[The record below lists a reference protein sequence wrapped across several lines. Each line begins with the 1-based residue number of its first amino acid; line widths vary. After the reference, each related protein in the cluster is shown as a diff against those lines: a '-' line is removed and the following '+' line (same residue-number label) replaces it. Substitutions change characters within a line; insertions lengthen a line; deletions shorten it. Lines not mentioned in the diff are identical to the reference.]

1 MFKILLIDRCYF
13 TRTGLETWLNQTDLF
28 PASFLVTALNNL
40 MLAKEH
46 ITQWQPD
53 LIIADLFG
61 FKNDLHHIQQLSSL
75 FSACSEDNRLIL
87 LESGKDTQLTEYCAQ
102 FDVHAS
108 LLKTAPL
115 ETLAH
120 VIDAAVLSRPT
131 RVVPQI
137 ATPLL
142 TRQEEKVLSLWME
155 GRSNQSIASKLSING
170 KTVYTYKRN
179 IRMKLGMGN
188 RFTPFLSLPEVNGSV
203 DSLPETLN

>member
-13 TRTGLETWLNQTDLF
+13 TRVGLEAWLNQTDLF
-28 PASFLVTALNNL
+28 PASFLVTSLNNL

-46 ITQWQPD
+46 IAQWQPD
-53 LIIADLFG
+53 MIIADLYG

-75 FSACSEDNRLIL
+75 FSACSEHNRLIL
-87 LESGKDTQLTEYCAQ
+87 LDSGKDMQLSQYCTQ
-102 FDVHAS
+102 FDVHAT
-108 LLKTAPL
+108 LLKTTSL

-120 VIDAAVLSRPT
+120 AIDAAVLSRPT
-131 RVVPQI
+131 RIVPQI

-188 RFTPFLSLPEVNGSV
+188 RFTPFLSLPEVSEITEPFPK
-203 DSLPETLN
+203 SLN

>member
-13 TRTGLETWLNQTDLF
+13 TRTGLEAWLNQTDLF

-46 ITQWQPD
+46 IAQWQPD

-61 FKNDLHHIQQLSSL
+61 FRNDLHHIHQLSSL
-75 FSACSEDNRLIL
+75 FSACSEENRLIL
-87 LESGKDTQLTEYCAQ
+87 LESGKDTQLDDYCAQ
-102 FDVHAS
+102 YALHAS
-108 LLKTAPL
+108 LQKSVPL
-115 ETLAH
+115 ETLAYA
-120 VIDAAVLSRPT
+120 IDAAVLARPV
-131 RVVPQI
+131 RMAPHI

-155 GRSNQSIASKLSING
+155 GTSNQSIATKLSING

-188 RFTPFLSLPEVNGSV
+188 RFTPFLSLPEVHGGV
-203 DSLPETLN
+203 DSLP

>member
-13 TRTGLETWLNQTDLF
+13 TRTGLESWLNQTDFF
-28 PASFLVTALNNL
+28 PASFLVTSLNNL
-40 MLAKEH
+40 ILAKEH
-46 ITQWQPD
+46 IVQWQPH
-53 LIIADLFG
+53 LIIADLYG

-75 FSACSEDNRLIL
+75 FSACSKDNHLIL
-87 LESGKDTQLTEYCAQ
+87 LQSGEDAQLMEYCAQ
-102 FDVHAS
+102 YQVEAT
-108 LLKTAPL
+108 LQKTVSM
-115 ETLAH
+115 ETLAKA
-120 VIDAAVLSRPT
+120 IDHAVLSRPL
-131 RVVPQI
+131 RNMPQI

-188 RFTPFLSLPEVNGSV
+188 RFTPFLSLPEA
-203 DSLPETLN
+203 PETSQDTLN